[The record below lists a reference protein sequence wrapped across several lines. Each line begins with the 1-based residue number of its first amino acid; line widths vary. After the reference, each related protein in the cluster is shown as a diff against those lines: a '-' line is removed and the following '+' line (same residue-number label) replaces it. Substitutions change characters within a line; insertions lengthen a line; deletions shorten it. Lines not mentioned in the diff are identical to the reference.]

1 MKKWGSM
8 FNEEQERALKQL
20 ENAFKRC
27 KKVGLW
33 LVGCNTELLVAT
45 HKFDMK
51 NDSNKTYAYFESK
64 HVNTHGCYLDS
75 GAD

>member
-8 FNEEQERALKQL
+8 FNEEQDKALKQL

-27 KKVGLW
+27 KKAGIW
-33 LVGCNTELLVAT
+33 FVGCNESLLVAT

-51 NDSNKTYAYFESK
+51 NDSNTTYAQFESE
-64 HVNTHGCYLDS
+64 HVNTHGAYLDS

>member
-1 MKKWGSM
+1 M
-8 FNEEQERALKQL
+8 FNELQEKALKQL
-20 ENAFKRC
+20 ENAFKGC

-51 NDSNKTYAYFESK
+51 NDSNKTYAYFESE